1 MPTDNPDLVRAL
13 YLAGGALLVVLVLFV
28 FVILRQERSRT
39 ELATRIAH
47 LGEGAQAAQGMI
59 AQRMIDQERA
69 IQEQLDRISMRVSM
83 SVDNAANQTKET
95 LTSLRE
101 RLAVVDEAQRNITAL
116 SSQMVGLQDILANKQ
131 ARGAFGEMQ
140 LRDLVEAVLPPDAYE
155 FQAAIGEGLRA
166 DCLIRLPNP
175 PGPIAIDAKFPLES
189 YQRLTGAQSD
199 AERIQAA
206 RDFSADVLKHVRAIA
221 SKYIVPGQTGDAAL
235 MFLPSE
241 AIYAELHARYANVV
255 EQSFRERV
263 FIVSPTTLWATLNTI
278 RAIFRDVRIRE
289 QAGLLQKELHVLIE
303 DIGRLDER
311 VEKLAIHFRQA
322 NKDIEDIQTSARKVT
337 RRAERIT
344 TMDLGEDEQPAPLDA
359 ARGTQA
365 RAWIKGGSNPQA
377 GE

>member
-1 MPTDNPDLVRAL
+1 MPSDNPDLMQIL
-13 YLAGGALLVVLVLFV
+13 YVAGGALLVVLVLFV
-28 FVILRQERSRT
+28 IVALRQERART
-39 ELATRIAH
+39 ELATRLAQMS
-47 LGEGAQAAQGMI
+47 ESAQAAQSLV

-83 SVDNAANQTKET
+83 TIDNATNQTKET

-101 RLAVVDEAQRNITAL
+101 RLAVVDDAQRNITAL
-116 SSQMVGLQDILANKQ
+116 STQMVGLQDILSNKQ

-140 LRDLVEAVLPPDAYE
+140 LRDIVEAVLPPDAYE
-155 FQAAIGEGLRA
+155 FQASIGEGLRA
-166 DCLIRLPNP
+166 DCVIRLPNP
-175 PGPIAIDAKFPLES
+175 PGPLAIDAKFPLES
-189 YQRLTGAQSD
+189 YQRLTGATSD

-221 SKYIVPGQTGDAAL
+221 GKYIVPGQTGDAAL

-289 QAGLLQKELHVLIE
+289 QAGLLQKELHVLME
-303 DIGRLDER
+303 DMGRLDER

-322 NKDIEDIQTSARKVT
+322 NKDVEDIQTSARKVA
-337 RRAERIT
+337 RRAEKIT
-344 TMDLGEDEQPAPLDA
+344 TMDLGEEEPALPLDTPRGPP
-359 ARGTQA
+359 ARG
-365 RAWIKGGSNPQA
+365 WIKGANPQA